1 MKKVFPKIK
10 ISIPFFVLLGILYIM
25 DRNAAFLPT
34 LIAVCIHELSHIIAI
49 KLCGGKIE
57 KIDVRAF
64 GIRIDVPELQYI
76 SYCREII
83 IAAAGPAA
91 GIITAVFASASARA
105 FDIDFL
111 RFFSGVNLVISAINL
126 IPVYPLD
133 GGRIVLSL
141 ALSFLSLRAAYFV
154 SYAMTLLSVGILS
167 GLCIALASCKLL
179 NPSLLVFSVYIAVCG
194 INFRPRL

>member
-1 MKKVFPKIK
+1 MKSKIPEIK
-10 ISIPFFVLLGILYIM
+10 ISIPFFLLLAILYIM
-25 DRNAAFLPT
+25 DRNAAFMPT
-34 LIAVCIHELSHIIAI
+34 LIAVCIHEFSHIIAI

-57 KIDVRAF
+57 RIDIRAF

-91 GIITAVFASASARA
+91 GIITAVCASAAARA
-105 FDIDFL
+105 FDIEFL
-111 RFFSGVNLVISAINL
+111 KFFSGVNLVISAINL

-141 ALSFLSLRAAYFV
+141 ALSFMPLRVAYFV
-154 SYAMTLLSVGILS
+154 SYAMTLLSIGLLS
-167 GLCIALASCKLL
+167 GLCIALASCNLL